1 MALDDFTPRK
11 FRALK
16 DCPQGQEPG
25 EVCEATKD
33 AGAVLVSVGAAEP
46 VPDDT
51 PLGKSSHK
59 RQPYKRRDLRAE
71 D

>member
-25 EVCEATKD
+25 EVFEATAD
-33 AGAVLVSVGAAEP
+33 AGAVLVSVGAAEA
-46 VPDDT
+46 VPDTT
-51 PLGKSSHK
+51 PIGKPAK
-59 RQPYKRRDLRAE
+59 RGVYKRRDLRAE